1 MRGRHE
7 SDHHHAPSDRSA
19 QKSATARVLAI
30 NSVFFVI
37 VALFGF
43 LSHALVL
50 LASAVHLLADL
61 ASLGIGYFAI
71 ILASKPASEKH
82 SFGLVR
88 AEVLGATVNGTIL
101 LATSIWIIFQAIH
114 DLASPHFASPTP
126 IVVLGA
132 IGLIVS
138 LISLTTLHKH
148 AGKSLNMRAGVIH
161 MAGDAAGWLI
171 TIASGLLILLFKIQI
186 ADSIGSIAISIL
198 ILLSSWQIL
207 VTTLSV
213 LLESTPR
220 SIDPQEI
227 MNSIEKD
234 PTVIE
239 VHHLHL
245 WNLASDTTALSSH
258 VVMEDGSTL
267 HLAQLKVQQIKQMLK
282 DEYGIDHVTIEIEC
296 HKCGDAEHSL
306 DI

>member
-1 MRGRHE
+1 MRGHQ
-7 SDHHHAPSDRSA
+7 SSDRQHVATGRFA
-19 QKSATARVLAI
+19 QKSAMARVLAI
-30 NSVFFVI
+30 NIIFFTI

-43 LSHALVL
+43 LSNSLVL

-71 ILASKPASEKH
+71 VLASKPASEKH

-88 AEVLGATVNGTIL
+88 AEVLGASVNGTIL
-101 LATSIWIIFQAIH
+101 LATSIWIIVQAIH
-114 DLASPHFASPTP
+114 DLTNPRSVTATP
-126 IVVLGA
+126 IVILGT
-132 IGLIVS
+132 IGLVVS
-138 LISLTTLHKH
+138 LLSLTTLNKH
-148 AGKSLNMRAGVIH
+148 AGKSLNMRANVVH

-171 TIASGLLILLFKIQI
+171 TIASGLLILIFKIQI
-186 ADSIGSIAISIL
+186 ADSIGSITISLL
-198 ILLSSWQIL
+198 ILMSSWQIL

-220 SIDPQEI
+220 AIDPQEI
-227 MNSIEKD
+227 VDSIEKD

-267 HLAQLKVQQIKQMLK
+267 HLAQLKVQEIKQMLK
-282 DEYGIDHVTIEIEC
+282 HDYGIDHVTIEIEC
-296 HKCGDAEHSL
+296 HKCGDTEHSSTV
-306 DI
+306 